1 MRIIAVSDVHDDL
14 SKLSLLAQREAG
26 ADLLLVSGDLTRY
39 GGVCRF
45 REVLGAFGRVFPRVL
60 AVPGNMDRPEVAP
73 ALEEDGTGLHGRSE
87 IIGDVGL
94 AGVGGSPPTP
104 FGTPFELS
112 EEELEEAFAAAA
124 ASVAGCPVRV
134 FVSHAPP
141 RGTALDR
148 VRLGVHAGSRAVR
161 AVVERFAPD
170 VLVCGHI
177 HEAGGT
183 DRLGPTQMVNP
194 GPFARGG
201 YARIL
206 TGPSISVERC
216 GV

>member
-1 MRIIAVSDVHDDL
+1 MRIIAISDVHDDL
-14 SKLSLLAQREAG
+14 SKLALLGQREAG
-26 ADLLLVSGDLTRY
+26 ADLLIVSGDLTQY

-45 REVLGAFGRVFPRVL
+45 REALGAFGRVFPRVL

-73 ALEEDGTGLHGRSE
+73 ALEEDGTGLHGRFV
-87 IIGDVGL
+87 ILGDVGF
-94 AGVGGSPPTP
+94 AGIGGSPPTP

-112 EEELEEAFAAAA
+112 EEEIEDAFAAAA
-124 ASVAGCPVRV
+124 ARVAACPVRV

-148 VRLGVHAGSRAVR
+148 VRLGLHVGSRAVR

-177 HEAGGT
+177 HESAGT
-183 DRLGPTQMVNP
+183 DRLGVTQMINP

-201 YARIL
+201 YARVL
-206 TGPSISVERC
+206 TGPPVTVERGC
-216 GV
+216 L